1 MDSVSPQCIE
11 SFWQAGVA
19 KGAFKSRLESE
30 AGIEAA
36 GWRCPPLSGLRCK
49 IARLFFLSSIEV
61 FSAKKAESRALW
73 MLVYDFRV
81 WHVAGRTV
89 KHEAGDTSF
98 GSRPRST
105 CAQTNMFL
113 LFYLFI
119 FEKKTFNRY
128 FLRGGGEHQSNILQN
143 LTNWISIPIPI
154 YLFFVISKCLH
165 ARATHM
171 RTRAYIHITKVII
184 LRQCFILYFIYGYI
198 AVFKCRHDKPCLRR
212 LLLLAVFTITWHSC
226 ACGGPYFCIQLSV
239 LQSFVLPYAGR
250 QYFHIIVGG

>member
-128 FLRGGGEHQSNILQN
+128 FLRVGGNRSQ
-143 LTNWISIPIPI
+143 T
-154 YLFFVISKCLH
+154 FFKIWQIESPSPSLSTSSSSLVSVCTREPH
-165 ARATHM
+165 
-171 RTRAYIHITKVII
+171 TRAHVHTYILLRWLYYDSASYCISFTVTSLFLNVIMI
-184 LRQCFILYFIYGYI
+184 SHVCDVYCYWRFL
-198 AVFKCRHDKPCLRR
+198 PSP
-212 LLLLAVFTITWHSC
+212 TPWHSC
-226 ACGGPYFCIQLSV
+226 ACGGPYFCVQLLV
-239 LQSFVLPYAGR
+239 LQCFVLPYTGW
-250 QYFHIIVGG
+250 Q